1 MEKEEK
7 AKGNV
12 GLQIGVASL
21 VVGIAAFISEQYRFW
36 ILFLYP
42 IVLVVWLLWIWSKR
56 LEDLDNRLISLEKEK
71 DSNEKLLKT
80 IKDITSVI
88 NNLKRK

>member
-80 IKDITSVI
+80 IKDITNVI